1 MIVTSGP
8 GISFVIPGFTLPKAV
23 ARIGA
28 RLPQWPCAV
37 ALTVALNGAIRWGL
51 LPRENLVSL
60 ENRRFLI
67 DVLDTGSRAA
77 FCFRDG
83 CFCPLFSVPEAPDL
97 TFRANLSA
105 FLQLA
110 ARQEDPD
117 TLFFH
122 RALVVEGDTE
132 LGLIVKNM
140 FDAVE
145 WTEWLQWPKC
155 FPGVRMSEPPC
166 TSR

>member
-1 MIVTSGP
+1 MTTGP
-8 GISFVIPGFTLPKAV
+8 CQSFVIPGFALPRAI

-37 ALTVALNGAIRWGL
+37 ALTVALNGAIRWGW
-51 LPRENLVSL
+51 LPRENLAPL
-60 ENRRFLI
+60 ENRSFLI

-77 FCFRDG
+77 FRFSKG
-83 CFCPLFSVPEAPDL
+83 CFCPLFAIPDAPDL
-97 TFRANLSA
+97 AFRANLSA

-117 TLFFH
+117 TLFFN
-122 RALVVEGDTE
+122 RALAVEGDTE

-140 FDAVE
+140 LDALE
-145 WTEWLQWPKC
+145 WPKC
-155 FPGVRMSEPPC
+155 FPGIGTPEPPC
-166 TSR
+166 PRR